1 MTRTHRISAV
11 VILLGLA
18 QLAHAQGGIGNM
30 PRQDLVMLSAVTRD
44 SLADEVYN
52 RILDLK
58 RYAETKRPDSAA
70 MIIAYNG
77 ASDKSSKWVRAVNAK
92 NDTEMVRVN
101 ALLDKLQK
109 TFAASTEIHKEYFA
123 VFKDKD
129 NPAGEKLLYQ
139 INFASGKKKHM
150 VSFTFYPIGELLM
163 LGDIQ

>member
-1 MTRTHRISAV
+1 MTKTFRFSAV
-11 VILLGLA
+11 VIFLGLTK
-18 QLAHAQGGIGNM
+18 LAHAQGGIGNM

-58 RYAETKRPDSAA
+58 RYAETNRTDSAS
-70 MIIAYNG
+70 MIVAYNG
-77 ASDKSSKWVRAVNAK
+77 ASDKSSKWVRAVNPK
-92 NDTEMVRVN
+92 NDTEMVRVSG
-101 ALLDKLQK
+101 LLDKLQK
-109 TFAASTEIHKEYFA
+109 TFASSTEVHKEYFA
-123 VFKDKD
+123 AFKDKD

-150 VSFTFYPIGELLM
+150 VSFTFYPIGDLLM